1 MIEPQGSIVITGAGG
16 GLGTAIA
23 AHLSANFPP
32 SHFHIV
38 YAVRDAS
45 RPGTAL
51 QAASHRQ
58 TWHDIVSLDLG
69 RPSSV
74 RQFAAALNKRVAS
87 RDIPPIR
94 ALVLNAGL
102 LEFEGQTWTDEGWDT
117 TFASSYLGHWLLTL
131 LLLESM
137 DRERGRVVILGSAAH
152 NPHIPMIS
160 RHFPG
165 DKIIIGDST
174 DAVARGS
181 WSSNVDDPS
190 YHSGFRRYG
199 AAKLCLTMMM

>member
-1 MIEPQGSIVITGAGG
+1 MVEPQGSIVITGAGG

-32 SHFHIV
+32 SHFHSI

-51 QAASHRQ
+51 QTAIHRQ
-58 TWHDIVSLDLG
+58 TRHEIVSLDLA

-74 RQFAAALNKRVAS
+74 RQFATSINKRVAS

-94 ALVLNAGL
+94 ALVLNAGA
-102 LEFEGQTWTDEGWDT
+102 LEFEGQTWTDDGWDM

-152 NPHIPMIS
+152 NPRIPMIS

-165 DKIIIGDST
+165 DKTIIRDTT
-174 DAVARGS
+174 DAVATGS